1 MFRPRYQDG
10 VRSSIAALFAR
21 LAAEAPPVKPKVD
34 SRVQQWRD
42 ALPDHLSTTAIERC
56 DPAALRHIAREW
68 HAPRNLG
75 MVFESCIYR
84 KGPARIGAQLFDL
97 EALEELAALQ
107 EYANMVVHRRRVS
120 VWDSAY

>member
-1 MFRPRYQDG
+1 MHQSSFQNG
-10 VRSSIAALFAR
+10 VRNSIAALFAR
-21 LAAEAPPVKPKVD
+21 IAAEAPPVKPKTD

-56 DPAALRHIAREW
+56 DPLALIHIAREW
-68 HAPRNLG
+68 HAPKLLN

-107 EYANMVVHRRRVS
+107 EYANRVVHRRRVS